1 MGMLSEL
8 VAAAG
13 KMPSG
18 GAGGGPNRN
27 LFPTPEPQAILGLN
41 STVVYGTNVQ
51 VATPMNFQL
60 AVGGNLQVCIS
71 PNAWQLLCM
80 EGSETDLVPTMT
92 PALNQAL
99 GSGLGGNMQFTMGTS
114 ANFVLG
120 QSFDV
125 NFGPRRI
132 TLDVHNKAGI
142 QACVKA
148 LGTKIIIATGVF
160 LLAYA
165 VAADDDLRTWVVII
179 YQFLM
184 QVMLIALMDTQAIY
198 HHMDAYYKQQLDTI
212 YSKDPVKASQPGNDP
227 DKDAFGTT
235 FTGETEYGAVLLYT
249 GVVTALV
256 LPIILEIGGEMR
268 LATPQPPEAVAD
280 NSGNTIGHVVPGS
293 GAT

>member
-1 MGMLSEL
+1 MRMLDQRS
-8 VAAAG
+8 AR
-13 KMPSG
+13 PDG
-18 GAGGGPNRN
+18 GGFGGGPNRN

-51 VATPMNFQL
+51 VAMPMNFQL

-80 EGSETDLVPTMT
+80 EGSATDMVPSMT
-92 PALNQAL
+92 PGLNQAL
-99 GSGLGGNMQFTMGTS
+99 GSGMGGNMQFTMGTS

-132 TLDVHNKAGI
+132 TLDVHNKAGV
-142 QACVKA
+142 QACVQA
-148 LGTKIIIATGVF
+148 IGTAILVVTGVF
-160 LLAYA
+160 LLAYG
-165 VAADDDLRTWVVII
+165 VSADDDLRTWVVII

-184 QVMLIALMDTQAIY
+184 QIMLLKLMDMQAIY

-212 YSKDPVKASQPGNDP
+212 YSADPVKASQPGNDP
-227 DKDAFGTT
+227 DKDAFATT
-235 FTGETEYGAVLLYT
+235 FTGETEYGAILLLT

-256 LPIILEIGGEMR
+256 LPIILEIGGEAR
-268 LATPQPPEAVAD
+268 LAAPQPPEAVVD
-280 NSGNTIGHVVPGS
+280 SSGDTIGHVDPGS